1 MVEGDEV
8 GGGGG
13 GRRDKVGRGVL
24 KPTSAVPPILNIF
37 SPIITTQVNSSSTSV
52 WDAGVTREDGGEGGC
67 RGPVRPA
74 TGS

>member
-1 MVEGDEV
+1 MGGGGEKDEV
-8 GGGGG
+8 GRGTRWG
-13 GRRDKVGRGVL
+13 VGVL
-24 KPTSAVPPILNIF
+24 KPTCAVPPILNIF
-37 SPIITTQVNSSSTSV
+37 SPIITTKVNSSSTSV